1 MKKIISGILS
11 VIIVISSL
19 GIFHTSIFA
28 ANTETVL
35 GQWDFDD
42 ESLSGKTDDSLI
54 RALGW
59 GYVGD
64 KYPQNLKASIAAGG
78 LRLQNTN
85 SGRADLLMLFD
96 EKLKD
101 GFTLEYDFRYAAQ
114 TSLPAAVGTN
124 KLYNSEASAALD
136 FMGGDEATDAATWHV
151 QPRINGDFL
160 NSPKTNGNACF
171 SA

>member
-11 VIIVISSL
+11 VIMVISSL

-85 SGRADLLMLFD
+85 RC
-96 EKLKD
+96 
-101 GFTLEYDFRYAAQ
+101 R
-114 TSLPAAVGTN
+114 
-124 KLYNSEASAALD
+124 
-136 FMGGDEATDAATWHV
+136 
-151 QPRINGDFL
+151 R
-160 NSPKTNGNACF
+160 
-171 SA
+171 